1 MQTTCCPHRQV
12 VVLQSVYRVHLTDIM
27 ADLDLCDQWLH
38 QAWVEL
44 KAPLDQA
51 GGAVTLHRLN
61 AQAVQDL
68 LQALCEGQIES
79 ARQICQQHQH
89 GDNAGQSDMA
99 HALSLLLPVIE
110 LIERDWQA
118 DRRSYT
124 DTLYAF
130 WNVQRL
136 LQGWS
141 QPQATPARA
150 SPSPQAHVARVLI
163 ASAPGCQHHL
173 GSLVVADLF
182 RSRGWHVQTLIDAS
196 AAQLIEAVQHECPD
210 VVGLSVGH
218 DAGLQGLADLL
229 RSIRQAGAGTPPR
242 ILVGGNIF
250 TPNASAFEWLGADGI
265 ATSAQH
271 ALVLAGHWVQHKH
284 H

>member
-1 MQTTCCPHRQV
+1 
-12 VVLQSVYRVHLTDIM
+12 M

-51 GGAVTLHRLN
+51 GGAVTMHRLN

-68 LQALCEGQIES
+68 LQALCAGLVEQ
-79 ARQICQQHQH
+79 ARQICLHHHQ

-110 LIERDWQA
+110 LIERDWQS

-136 LQGWS
+136 LQSWS
-141 QPQATPARA
+141 EPPATPALA
-150 SPSPQAHVARVLI
+150 SHNTGAHSAHVGRVLI

-173 GSLVVADLF
+173 GALVVADLF
-182 RSRGWHVQTLIDAS
+182 RTHGWQVQTLIDAP
-196 AAQLIEAVQHECPD
+196 ATQLIQAVQRECPD

-218 DAGLQGLADLL
+218 DAGLQGLGDLL
-229 RSIRQAGAGTPPR
+229 QTIRQAAAGSSPR

-250 TPNASAFEWLGADGI
+250 TPNASAFDWLGADGI

-271 ALVLAGHWVQHKH
+271 ALALAGHWVQHKH

>member
-1 MQTTCCPHRQV
+1 MLQPNDSV
-12 VVLQSVYRVHLTDIM
+12 VKV
-27 ADLDLCDQWLH
+27 DLCDQWLH

-44 KAPLDQA
+44 KAPLEQA
-51 GGAVTLHRLN
+51 GRAVSLHRFN
-61 AQAVQDL
+61 AQALHDL
-68 LQALCEGQIES
+68 SLALCAGQIGL
-79 ARQICQQHQH
+79 ARHICLQHHH
-89 GDNAGQSDMA
+89 GDNDGPTDMD
-99 HALSLLLPVIE
+99 HALSMLLPVIE

-136 LQGWS
+136 LQSWS
-141 QPQATPARA
+141 ESQAIPTLA
-150 SPSPQAHVARVLI
+150 SNSSLAYSAHVGRVLF

-173 GSLVVADLF
+173 GVLVVADLF
-182 RSRGWHVQTLIDAS
+182 RTHGWQVQTLIDAS
-196 AAQLIEAVQHECPD
+196 AAQLLKAVQHECPD

-229 RSIRQAGAGTPPR
+229 QTIRQAAAGSPPR

-250 TPNASAFEWLGADGI
+250 TPGASTFDWLGADGI

-271 ALVLAGHWVQHKH
+271 ALVLAGHWLQHKQH
-284 H
+284 